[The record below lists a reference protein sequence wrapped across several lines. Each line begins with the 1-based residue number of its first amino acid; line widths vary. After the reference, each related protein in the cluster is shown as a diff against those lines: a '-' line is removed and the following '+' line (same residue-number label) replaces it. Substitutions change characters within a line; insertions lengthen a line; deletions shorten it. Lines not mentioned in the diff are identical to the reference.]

1 MASIDIQDLS
11 LTKHHTLYDA
21 IDPTSALKNS
31 ASGKVIFITGGSRG
45 IGQATAIAI
54 AKAGAKAV
62 YITARSEQAL
72 KETQDL
78 IRQANPNTQCAYS
91 RSPCVTSQIRHRLKQ
106 PYQTA
111 WKDSAVLTW
120 LMQMPATLTNGQR
133 LVNLTPKAGG
143 TPGKYI

>member
-45 IGQATAIAI
+45 IGQSTALAF

-72 KETQDL
+72 EKTRDL
-78 IRQANPNTQCAYS
+78 IRQANPDTQCACS
-91 RSPCVTSQIRHRLKQ
+91 TCDVTSAAQVEAAISDCVENSV
-106 PYQTA
+106 PSTWPMQT
-111 WKDSAVLTW
+111 
-120 LMQMPATLTNGQR
+120 PAILLIGRRSVSLIPRT
-133 LVNLTPKAGG
+133 GG
-143 TPGKYI
+143 APGK